1 MALIL
6 TRDDVRSVLTMK
18 DCIDVVE
25 EAFKQL
31 ALGNVVMPTRPTI
44 RIPKY
49 KALVNAMPAYIGGME
64 AVGVKLVGGYLDNP
78 TLHGLPV
85 VQATILLNDGTN
97 GSTLAVMDGTYITAV
112 RTGAASGV
120 ATKYLATTDATT
132 VAIIGAG
139 VQARTQLAAVCE
151 VRPITS
157 ARVYAPSEQHRQ
169 EYATEM
175 SRVLGID
182 VTAAASAEDAVRGAA
197 IVCTASTSKTPVLD
211 GTWLEPGVHINCAG
225 SHSPDARELDTT
237 TVVRSTVVVDSRD
250 AALAEAGDL
259 MIPIASGDISED
271 HIRAELGEIVA
282 GMKPGRTD
290 PSEITLF
297 KSQGLAIQDVA
308 TASLVFKRA
317 SEKGI
322 GSQVDL

>member
-6 TRDDVRSVLTMK
+6 TRDDVKSVLTMK

-25 EAFKQL
+25 DAFKQL

-49 KALVNAMPAYIGGME
+49 KATVNAMPAYIGGVD
-64 AVGVKLVGGYLDNP
+64 ALGLKLVGGYLDNP
-78 TLHGLPV
+78 TKGLPT
-85 VQATILLNDGTN
+85 VQATILLIDGTN
-97 GSTLAVMDGTYITAV
+97 GSTLAVMDGTFITAV

-120 ATKYLATTDATT
+120 ATKHLAAEDATT
-132 VAIIGAG
+132 AAIIGAG
-139 VQARTQLAAVCE
+139 VQARTQLAAVCQ
-151 VRPITS
+151 VRPISS
-157 ARVYAPSEQHRQ
+157 ARVFARSGEHRR
-169 EYATEM
+169 EFASEM
-175 SRVLGID
+175 SRSMGIE
-182 VTAAASAEDAVRGAA
+182 VTPAESAEEAVRGAQ

-211 GTWLEPGVHINCAG
+211 GTWLEPGVHVNCAG

-259 MIPIASGDISED
+259 LIPIANGDIAED
-271 HIRAELGEIVA
+271 HIKAELGEVVA
-282 GMKPGRTD
+282 GTKPGRSD
-290 PSEITLF
+290 PGEITLF

-308 TASLVFKRA
+308 TASLVFRLA
-317 SEKGI
+317 SERGI
-322 GSQVDL
+322 GTQVNL